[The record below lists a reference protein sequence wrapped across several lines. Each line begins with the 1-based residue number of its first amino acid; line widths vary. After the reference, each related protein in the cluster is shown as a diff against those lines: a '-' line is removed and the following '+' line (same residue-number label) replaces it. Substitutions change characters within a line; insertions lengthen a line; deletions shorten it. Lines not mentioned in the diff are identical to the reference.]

1 MCGSDLWEDG
11 CGELGSRWPHLLHL
25 VIWGQA
31 SSLHLLQTPSGF
43 LGISS
48 ASDNFGPQI
57 SFQQGMW
64 IVCLVL
70 SFRSRGF

>member
-1 MCGSDLWEDG
+1 MGSWAPAGLN
-11 CGELGSRWPHLLHL
+11 LLHL
-25 VIWGQA
+25 VSWGRA

-48 ASDNFGPQI
+48 AWDNFGPQI

-70 SFRSRGF
+70 SFRSRDF